1 MSPVLTAADCVAVHY
16 RSQAQHGE
24 ATLAETLQKS
34 SKASGELAAV
44 RQENQALMKVSC
56 TQVYS
61 ILELVVAHR

>member
-1 MSPVLTAADCVAVHY
+1 MMSPVLTAADCVAVHG

-34 SKASGELAAV
+34 SKATGELAAV

-56 TQVYS
+56 NQV
-61 ILELVVAHR
+61 LELVVPRR